1 MKKTA
6 VQWLIEQLNEQ
17 GFLGTYCTPDN
28 IDTKRESMNQII
40 EQAKEME
47 NQQIINAYID
57 GINSDCM
64 SHEDSVG
71 YANEYYNQTFN
82 K

>member
-6 VQWLIEQLNEQ
+6 VEWLIEKLIMP
-17 GFLGTYCTPDN
+17 TSIY
-28 IDTKRESMNQII
+28 TKEQII

-47 NQQIINAYID
+47 LQQIINAYID

-71 YANEYYNQTFN
+71 YANKYYNQTFN

>member
-1 MKKTA
+1 MKKT
-6 VQWLIEQLNEQ
+6 VIEWLVEQLRMPTS
-17 GFLGTYCTPDN
+17 LY
-28 IDTKRESMNQII
+28 TKEQII

-47 NQQIINAYID
+47 LQQIINAYID

-71 YANEYYNQTFN
+71 YANKYYNEKFSN
-82 K
+82 